1 MQHPGIPAK
10 THPDGCAAR
19 HADTAVHRTFQIKA
33 FSTELKNHVMVMDFV
48 KKNWFPSQRR
58 AKVCI
63 VHMYQGL
70 KAAERTASRYEG
82 TLASPR
88 PTMIPSTAIAQLMD
102 EGKSREDGAALPVLC
117 ADPQLPAWP
126 VKQALA
132 SRSGVTIDRAF
143 AFLPGQLGVQ
153 TPAGSRGRE
162 AELPPKEEKPGS
174 GPRKGFASITITA
187 RRVGPPAGSLVWG
200 AVGDPLCTRCRVQHP
215 LLRDP
220 SVLASGAHPGRHRG
234 PFTCT
239 ESSRS
244 GSVMRLRFPEA
255 QLQLCDGHQY
265 WVTSVDHREG
275 RFPPDPPPSG
285 KGPLLFSSCVHLRV
299 SQQCPNAI
307 YYLDRPLSV
316 PMEQTRLAGPKMHRS
331 VLSLN
336 LRCSSHGLTPEGAGG
351 TAKAGPI
358 SSALKPQLP
367 EGGPGLLGPR
377 WTPVGPPALGQVHLG
392 TGTCPWGGSSPLDDA
407 EFAAAGAQQ
416 IAVRKGAEAP
426 ATCCHAGVHTD
437 QLSIHIPGWSYR
449 AGDYTCCDLVVKL
462 KECQR
467 SEASATPAPAPEPR
481 PEPVPTPV
489 PHRPAPSA
497 EPEAPDP
504 QEDLSECQPPLA
516 AASLT
521 LQEALEVRKPQF
533 ISRSQERLRRLER
546 MIQQRRAQR
555 KDGPGPR
562 QGPLPVR
569 ASKKQFTV
577 PHPLSDNLFK
587 PKERYISEKEM
598 HMRSK
603 RIYNNL
609 PEVKKKKEEQKKRL
623 ILQSN
628 RLRAEVFKKQLLDQ
642 LLQRN
647 AV

>member
-1 MQHPGIPAK
+1 MI
-10 THPDGCAAR
+10 
-19 HADTAVHRTFQIKA
+19 
-33 FSTELKNHVMVMDFV
+33 
-48 KKNWFPSQRR
+48 
-58 AKVCI
+58 
-63 VHMYQGL
+63 
-70 KAAERTASRYEG
+70 
-82 TLASPR
+82 SP
-88 PTMIPSTAIAQLMD
+88 TVISQLMD
-102 EGKSREDGAALPVLC
+102 EGKSKEDGAALPALC

-126 VKQALA
+126 VRRALA

-143 AFLPGQLGVQ
+143 AFLPGQLGTQ
-153 TPAGSRGRE
+153 TPAGARGQQ
-162 AELPPKEEKPGS
+162 AELPPKEEEKPGGS
-174 GPRKGFASITITA
+174 PRKGFASITITA
-187 RRVGPPAGSLVWG
+187 RRVGPPASSLVWG
-200 AVGDPLCTRCRVQHP
+200 AVGDPLCTRCRAQDP

-234 PFTCT
+234 PFACT
-239 ESSRS
+239 ESSRNS
-244 GSVMRLRFPEA
+244 SVMRLRFPEA
-255 QLQLCDGHQY
+255 HVQLCDGHQY
-265 WVTSVDHREG
+265 WVTSVDRREN
-275 RFPPDPPPSG
+275 RFPPDPPGSG
-285 KGPLLFSSCVHLRV
+285 KGPLLFSSCVHLRL

-316 PMEQTRLAGPKMHRS
+316 PMEQAPLAGPKVHRS

-336 LRCSSHGLTPEGAGG
+336 LRCSSHGLTPDGAGG
-351 TAKAGPI
+351 PAIAGPI
-358 SSALKPQLP
+358 GSALKPQLS
-367 EGGPGLLGPR
+367 EGGRGLLGPR
-377 WTPVGPPALGQVHLG
+377 WTPAVPPALGRVRLG
-392 TGTCPWGGSSPLDDA
+392 TGTCPWGGSPPLDGAD
-407 EFAAAGAQQ
+407 FATVGAQQ
-416 IAVRKGAEAP
+416 VAVRNGEEAP
-426 ATCCHAGVHTD
+426 ATCCHAGVHAN

-449 AGDYTCCDLVVKL
+449 AGGYTCCDLVVKL
-462 KECQR
+462 KGCQR
-467 SEASATPAPAPEPR
+467 SEASATPTPAPAPAS
-481 PEPVPTPV
+481 VPP
-489 PHRPAPSA
+489 RPAPS
-497 EPEAPDP
+497 EELETPDL
-504 QEDLSECQPPLA
+504 QEDLSECQQMPA

-533 ISRSQERLRRLER
+533 ISRSQERLKRLER

-555 KDGPGPR
+555 KESPGPK

-598 HMRSK
+598 RMHSK

>member
-58 AKVCI
+58 AK
-63 VHMYQGL
+63 
-70 KAAERTASRYEG
+70 G